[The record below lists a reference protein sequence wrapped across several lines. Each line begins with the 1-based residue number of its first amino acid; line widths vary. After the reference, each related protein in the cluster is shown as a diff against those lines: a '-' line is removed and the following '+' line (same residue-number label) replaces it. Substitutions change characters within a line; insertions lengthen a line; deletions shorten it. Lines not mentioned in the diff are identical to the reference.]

1 MRILI
6 ADKFED
12 SGLQALSGGGHQV
25 TYEPG
30 LGPDTIAEAVGRVAP
45 EVLVVRSTKVPA
57 DAIRAGAESLKGIIR
72 AGSGHDNID
81 SSTAGELGIPV
92 ANCPGMNAVAVAELT
107 MGHLIS
113 LDRRLPQQHEALRD
127 GEWNKKEY
135 SVARGLKGQSMLV
148 VGMGAIG
155 IEVITRARAFGIR
168 ITAQSRSLTR
178 SVAKAIGVEPLRYT
192 REDLLNALPRM
203 DIVSMHVP
211 STPESRGMCDTE
223 FFEAMRPGAM
233 FVNTSRGEVV
243 EEGALVSAVKSKGIR
258 AAVDVY
264 QDQPSFKQGE
274 WHTPL
279 ASVWQGENA
288 PGGIYFSHHA
298 GASTDQAQFAV
309 AMETVRLVNHLDEH
323 AELENCVNEQHLA
336 SRV

>member
-12 SGLQALSGGGHQV
+12 SGLQALTGAGHQV
-25 TYEPG
+25 AYEPG
-30 LGPDTIAEAVGRVAP
+30 LSPETIAEAIGRTGP

-57 DAIRAGAESLKGIIR
+57 EAIKAGADSLKGIIR

-81 SSTAGELGIPV
+81 SAAAGELGIPV

-107 MGHLIS
+107 IGHMIS
-113 LDRRLPQQHEALRD
+113 LDRRLPEQHDALRD
-127 GEWNKKEY
+127 GMWNKKEF

-148 VGMGAIG
+148 VGMGGIG
-155 IEVITRARAFGIR
+155 IEVITRAKAFGIR

-178 SVAKAIGVEPLRYT
+178 SVAKAIGVEPLKYT
-192 REDLLNALPRM
+192 REDLLGALPRM

-211 STPESRGMCDTE
+211 STPESRGMCDKE

-233 FVNTSRGEVV
+233 FINTSRGEVV
-243 EEGALVSAVKSKGIR
+243 DEAALVAAVKSKGIR

-264 QDQPSFKQGE
+264 QDQPSFKDGAWE
-274 WHTPL
+274 TPL
-279 ASVWQGENA
+279 ASVWKGDDA
-288 PGGIYFSHHA
+288 PGGVYFSHHC

-309 AMETVRLVNHLDEH
+309 AMETVRLVNHLSEH
-323 AELENCVNEQHLA
+323 GELENCVNEELLA